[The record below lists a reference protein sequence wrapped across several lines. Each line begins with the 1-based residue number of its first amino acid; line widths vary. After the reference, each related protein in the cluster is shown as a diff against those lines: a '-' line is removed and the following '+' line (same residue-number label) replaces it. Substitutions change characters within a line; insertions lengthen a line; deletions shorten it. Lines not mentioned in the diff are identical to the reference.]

1 VGWAALPEEVAWY
14 MLNSRALLQEIPEAR
29 QFIESGVLVGSK
41 TVTVYSLA
49 HAQVYIDGD
58 YARGTLKAPFDFS
71 TLPVQ
76 CTPISK
82 PVAAAASSDD
92 EESAPPSTP
101 PSTEHIPT
109 TLADLGADT
118 KRFVIAPEV
127 ILQFE
132 DQTLRHWTNR
142 VTDDYLQRELLA
154 DYNHRGTTLIRAME
168 KEMIST
174 DADTNSASTIRQV
187 EVRLHREAGISST
200 TVLAFNNF
208 INRDA
213 DSNATLTGTARHED
227 DDMRALALREV
238 LSAHLEPIFTRIVV
252 EENRIKT
259 HGLVTST
266 MRQEGARHSIFNSTP
281 LAVCGDG
288 GRQRD

>member
-1 VGWAALPEEVAWY
+1 LG
-14 MLNSRALLQEIPEAR
+14 SRRPGPPAP
-29 QFIESGVLVGSK
+29 
-41 TVTVYSLA
+41 
-49 HAQVYIDGD
+49 AQAGT
-58 YARGTLKAPFDFS
+58 RGA
-71 TLPVQ
+71 
-76 CTPISK
+76 I
-82 PVAAAASSDD
+82 
-92 EESAPPSTP
+92 
-101 PSTEHIPT
+101 I
-109 TLADLGADT
+109 
-118 KRFVIAPEV
+118 
-127 ILQFE
+127 QFE

-174 DADTNSASTIRQV
+174 DADKNSASTIRQV

-213 DSNATLTGTARHED
+213 DLNATLTGTARHED